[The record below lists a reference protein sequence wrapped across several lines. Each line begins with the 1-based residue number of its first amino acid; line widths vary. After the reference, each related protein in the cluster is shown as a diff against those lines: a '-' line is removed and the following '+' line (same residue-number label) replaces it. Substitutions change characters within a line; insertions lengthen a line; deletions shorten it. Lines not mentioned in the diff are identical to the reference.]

1 MLVKIKGD
9 HMRATQAMAGNFEEK
24 LSRLDKYF
32 DVEQEAKIKV
42 TGHRFRDEQKIEV
55 TIPFKTGMV
64 RAEASDTDIYNALDF
79 AIEKLKKQLT
89 KHRDKLQEREHY
101 SIKFENL
108 EEYEPAEYEPVFEE
122 NEEQIIRRKTFEYRP
137 MSEEDAI
144 LQLEMLGH
152 DFFAFHNHDSGK
164 ISVVYKR
171 NDGYY
176 GLIEPEQNV

>member
-1 MLVKIKGD
+1 MLVNIKGD
-9 HMRATQAMAGNFEEK
+9 RMRATQAMVNNFEEK

-32 DVEQEAKIKV
+32 DIEQEAKVKV
-42 TGHRFRDEQKIEV
+42 SGHRFRDEQKIEV

-64 RAEASDTDIYNALDF
+64 RAEASDTDIYNALDI
-79 AIEKLKKQLT
+79 AIEKLKKQLA
-89 KHRDKLQEREHY
+89 KHREKLQEKEHY
-101 SIKFENL
+101 SIKFENI
-108 EEYEPAEYEPVFEE
+108 EAYEPSEFEPVFDE
-122 NEEQIIRRKTFEYRP
+122 NEDQIIRRKTFEYRP

-152 DFFAFHNHDSGK
+152 DFFAFHNHDTGK

-171 NDGYY
+171 EDGYY